1 MSVKQFTDITIIS
14 RHDSVDSWESINPT
28 IPEGERVLIDFYSD
42 ENSTYLYSREK
53 IGRGKSFNETEYTDV
68 LLKDFTNVQGDWN
81 QTDSTA
87 SDFIKNKP
95 FGNRQT
101 INEIKYIGYDY
112 DTYEDYPEYYLPINA
127 TNIHIQTDV
136 PSSYSIDDF
145 AYKFTLTSSS
155 SIVLEKVPSTDTVL
169 FTFDRYRRDIY
180 QIEENWQK
188 TGTGSVTIQP
198 NGLITISMGSA
209 RLISSYDIVT
219 TLDAQYISVDNTT
232 IANSNGSLAIGPEV
246 LQVMGTLVDKVY
258 NLTPNDIGA
267 IRAIT
272 NTKASSAVLATAAG
286 TNSWNVAKAY
296 STDANANTLV
306 DRSSTGHFNV
316 ATATGGSHPVPKS
329 QMESY
334 VQDKAVIR
342 NTSEAAKN
350 TVYITDPLGNQS
362 YKRYTSEAYG
372 GTIIHRENALDTF
385 SVADPLYN
393 SHPLTKRF
401 AEKRFIPI
409 QKTGVSKPFT
419 TFQFED
425 ATSKS
430 YNDQL
435 EDWVHE
441 HLLHG
446 QKLFTD
452 WNDVSNLNGSN
463 VITIVPDPNQPLIA
477 LAKNV
482 VCPYVSEIMDEDDLV
497 TVTHSARVRAVDN
510 PGGEEWSICRHT
522 DGNWYELDTDTPID
536 DLYINTDTIITF
548 YDVAD
553 YTEAAQEV
561 VIIQDGSGSV
571 SYKKYSSDMIAG
583 SIPMRSHSENTFN
596 VGDPVNNQN
605 PVTLNYAE
613 NNYVKT
619 TDYIADKSTFVT
631 KTDLAQSATTGTL
644 TVTKQLNVCN
654 HATNT
659 FGTNGIRSAAIGD
672 QMTINNGGVMANGS
686 KHTVNASNVIVG
698 GYNNTINNGSDN
710 ALIGGSTHT
719 ITANCG
725 FAAGYGHKIQG
736 ARTGAVGRNLTTK
749 SSGNEGQFVIG
760 KYNVEANGA
769 FIIGNGT
776 SSAAKNIFVVNWDG
790 TATVSKDP
798 VNNMD
803 VATKQYVDNHSSS
816 ISSTYDASTETL
828 SLIF

>member
-14 RHDSVDSWESINPT
+14 RHDSVNSWESINPT

-42 ENSTYLYSREK
+42 EDGTYLYSREK
-53 IGRGKSFNETEYTDV
+53 IGRGKPFNETEYTDV

-81 QTDSTA
+81 QTNSEE

-95 FGNRQT
+95 FGNKQT
-101 INEIKYIGYDY
+101 INETKYIGFDY
-112 DTYEDYPEYYLPINA
+112 DVYEDYPAYYLPTNA
-127 TNIHIQTDV
+127 TNINIQIDHIA
-136 PSSYSIDDF
+136 SYHQNNDF
-145 AYKFTLTSSS
+145 YTYTLTSSPS
-155 SIVLEKVPSTDTVL
+155 VVLEKVPSIETVL
-169 FTFDRYRRDIY
+169 FTFDRYHRITG
-180 QIEENWQK
+180 EETSSK
-188 TGTGSVTIQP
+188 IGTGSVTIQP
-198 NGLITISMGSA
+198 NGLIIISSTSA
-209 RLISSYDIVT
+209 RLTSSYDTVT
-219 TLDAQYISVDNTT
+219 TLDAQYIPVDNAT
-232 IANSNGSLAIGPEV
+232 IVNSNGSLAIGPIVGQFIE
-246 LQVMGTLVDKVY
+246 TIADKVDT
-258 NLTPNDIGA
+258 LSPDDIGA
-267 IRAIT
+267 ITAIT
-272 NTKASSAVLATAAG
+272 NTKSSSAVLATAAG
-286 TNSWNVAKAY
+286 TNKWNVAKAY
-296 STDANANTLV
+296 STDATANTLV
-306 DRSSTGHFNV
+306 DRNSTGHFNV
-316 ATATGGSHPVPKS
+316 AEATSSKHPIPKG

-385 SVADPLYN
+385 AVADPLYN
-393 SHPLTKRF
+393 AHPLTKRF

-409 QKTGVSKPFT
+409 QKTNSLKPFA
-419 TFQFED
+419 TFNFFED
-425 ATSKS
+425 PGVD
-430 YNDQL
+430 YNVQL
-435 EDWVHE
+435 EDWVNE

-446 QKLFTD
+446 QKLFTNWD
-452 WNDVSNLNGSN
+452 DVSNLNGSN
-463 VITIVPDPNQPLIA
+463 VITIVPDPKQPLIA

-497 TVTHSARVRAVDN
+497 TVTHSAQVRVVDN
-510 PGGEEWSICRHT
+510 ADGREWFICRHT
-522 DGNWYELDTDTPID
+522 DGNWYEVGTGNS
-536 DLYINTDTIITF
+536 INNLRITGDASITF

-553 YTEAAQEV
+553 YTEAAKEV
-561 VIIQDGSGSV
+561 VIIQDGSGNV
-571 SYKKYSSDMIAG
+571 SYKQYTSDMIAG
-583 SIPMRSHSENTFN
+583 SIPMRTHGGNTFN

-605 PVTLNYAE
+605 PVTLNYAN
-613 NNYVKT
+613 NNYVKVN
-619 TDYIADKSTFVT
+619 DYAIDKSTLVT

-644 TVTKQLNVCN
+644 AVTKQLNVCN
-654 HATNT
+654 NTTNT
-659 FGTNGIRSAAIGD
+659 FGTNGIRSAAIGE
-672 QMTINNGGVMANGS
+672 QMTINNGGVMANGT
-686 KHTVNASNVIVG
+686 KHTVNASNVTVG
-698 GYNNTINNGSDN
+698 GYNNTINTGSDN

-769 FIIGNGT
+769 FIIGGGT
-776 SSAAKNIFVVNWDG
+776 SASAPKNIFVVNWDG

-816 ISSTYDASTETL
+816 VSSTYDASTETL